1 MTGRPMTG
9 RVAGKRIAFIGG
21 VTHIGR
27 AAVELLAAE
36 GARLVV
42 GDLNRE
48 AGETLEAA
56 LPGTVAFAPVD
67 VRSEEAVRRFVDGA
81 AARLGG
87 LDALCQNAGLL
98 RSGWVTDFAAEDWDA
113 VFAVNVRA
121 QFFGV
126 KYAVPHLRA
135 AGRGAIVNMSS
146 LAGKHGGPGRAAYSA
161 AKGAVI
167 GMGASL
173 AAELAPDGI
182 RVNTICPGWVD
193 TPFNDPAV
201 EIIGGADAVERMV
214 RATVPLG
221 RQGTPA
227 EIAPL
232 FVYLVSHESSYVTA
246 QSIVIDGG
254 SYS

>member
-1 MTGRPMTG
+1 MTGRL
-9 RVAGKRIAFIGG
+9 AGKRVAFIGG
-21 VTHIGR
+21 VTNIGR
-27 AAVELLAAE
+27 AAVEALAAA
-36 GARLVV
+36 GARIVV
-42 GDLNRE
+42 GDINRE
-48 AGETLEAA
+48 AGTALAASLGEAV
-56 LPGTVAFAPVD
+56 TFDPVD
-67 VRSEEAVRRFVDGA
+67 VRSEEDVRRFIDA
-81 AARLGG
+81 AAERLGG

-98 RSGWVTDFAAEDWDA
+98 RSGWVTEFAADDWDA

-135 AGRGAIVNMSS
+135 AGKGSIVNMSS

-173 AAELAPDGI
+173 AAELAADNI

-201 EIIGGADAVERMV
+201 AIIGGADAVERMV
-214 RATVPLG
+214 KATVPLG

-227 EIAPL
+227 EIAPI
-232 FVYLVSHESSYVTA
+232 FVYLVSDESSYMTA